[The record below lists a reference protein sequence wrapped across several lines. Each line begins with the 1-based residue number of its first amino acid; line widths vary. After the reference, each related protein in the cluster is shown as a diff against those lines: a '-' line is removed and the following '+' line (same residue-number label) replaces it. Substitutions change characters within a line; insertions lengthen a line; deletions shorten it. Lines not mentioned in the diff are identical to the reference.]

1 MPLSLASFGGGG
13 QQGGPFA
20 TVVSA
25 AQNVA
30 NGNSIVVGG
39 RWISTA
45 CTDNAG
51 NTYIPLGHL
60 IGNPTSN
67 AGEGFDFWY
76 CNNCIGNSALVV
88 TLTLNSNHAV
98 SLDTYTSIAVW
109 NIAGG
114 PLTLQQYSINVGSG
128 TTTTYT
134 PYPTQYP
141 NSITC
146 LLMASTTNL
155 TTYSVTAPLVQDGGT
170 SLGGQ
175 QIQGAGHAIYNSP
188 LQSAQPLVSTNGV
201 NGTWEMGGPVFGA
214 PPAPLPTKKRI
225 ERFGPALFTGR
236 EYDYFI
242 TLEKVWPLS

>member
-1 MPLSLASFGGGG
+1 MLSVASFGGGG

-30 NGNSIVVGG
+30 TGNSLVVAS
-39 RWISTA
+39 RWLSTA

-51 NTYIPLGHL
+51 NTYTPMGHL

-88 TLTLNSNHAV
+88 TITLNSNHAV
-98 SLDTYTSIAVW
+98 SLDTYTFIAVW

-114 PLTLQQYSINVGSG
+114 PLIPASYSINVGSG
-128 TTTTYT
+128 TVMTYN
-134 PYPTQYP
+134 PYSSPYP

-146 LLMASTTNL
+146 LIGGSTANLNTN
-155 TTYSVTAPLVQDGGT
+155 TVNAPLTQDGGS

-175 QIQGAGHAIYNSP
+175 QIAGASHVIYSSVQGT
-188 LQSAQPLVSTNGV
+188 QPLVSTTSV
-201 NGTWEMGGPVFGA
+201 NGNWQMGGPVFGA
-214 PPAPLPTKKRI
+214 PPILLPTKKRI